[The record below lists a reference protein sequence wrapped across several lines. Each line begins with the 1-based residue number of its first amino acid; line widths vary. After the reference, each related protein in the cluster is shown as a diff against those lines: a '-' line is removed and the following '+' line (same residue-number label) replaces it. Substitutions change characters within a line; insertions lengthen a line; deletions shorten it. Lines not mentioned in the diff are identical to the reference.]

1 MHVIVR
7 RAGISFGAL
16 VLLIVLLAATVYVA
30 SERRVNAK
38 VIPGSLARARAD
50 AQRTAPRP
58 QRAKLRDLGVP
69 RFRHASHFFN
79 SPPTAASRS
88 P

>member
-1 MHVIVR
+1 VWPKTVGDGGGHIALLSLEPLDMHVIVR

-50 AQRTAPRP
+50 A
-58 QRAKLRDLGVP
+58 
-69 RFRHASHFFN
+69 
-79 SPPTAASRS
+79 
-88 P
+88 